1 MSLQG
6 KIALITGGT
15 SGIGLATAKLFIE
28 QGAKVVI
35 TGRNAQT
42 LAQAQEELGPDVL
55 GLQSDA
61 GDLSQLDEVF
71 ATIRARFGRLDVLF
85 LNAGIAQFSPL
96 DLQSEQGFDELVRI
110 NLKGPYFA
118 IQKALPLL
126 TQGSTIV
133 VNTSVVNQMGMPN
146 SSAYASTKAALRAV
160 IRPLTNELSSRGI
173 RLNAVSPGPIETPIY
188 GKMGM
193 SSEQLNGFSEQVVQ
207 GVPLGRFGR
216 ADEIAQTVLFLS
228 SPASSYIQGVEL
240 AVDGGMSQV

>member
-15 SGIGLATAKLFIE
+15 SGIGLATAKLFVE

-42 LAQAQEELGPDVL
+42 LAKAQEELGPDVL
-55 GLQSDA
+55 GLRSDA
-61 GDLSQLDEVF
+61 GDLGQLDEVF
-71 ATIRARFGRLDVLF
+71 ATIRARFDRLDVLF

-146 SSAYASTKAALRAV
+146 SSAYAATKAALRAV

-188 GKMGM
+188 GKLGM